1 MGSIA
6 RKLTRKAP
14 CSVLLLLDPS
24 EKEKPTQH
32 IVVNAFES
40 VNDKKTVSSSLIF
53 ANSFNVPKVTLVEE
67 INSLNLNLSVYDDKS
82 LIQTTL
88 KKEKI
93 KKQEE
98 TRVSE
103 ILNQIPDKLKSNV
116 KIQTQSIF
124 GTRGYSTGHYAKI
137 VRADLLIMYFN
148 EKKTSILSKFFPKDL
163 DHILGELPTNVL
175 ILKN

>member
-6 RKLTRKAP
+6 RKLTRTAP

-67 INSLNLNLSVYDDKS
+67 INSLNLNLSVYDDVKILFAS
-82 LIQTTL
+82 LGMNVLVAIGFWLDWKQYSINS
-88 KKEKI
+88 KKEDGLNEAF
-93 KKQEE
+93 KQINENRRLGI
-98 TRVSE
+98 TNSTNIGRVVDE
-103 ILNQIPDKLKSNV
+103 INARNISN
-116 KIQTQSIF
+116 K
-124 GTRGYSTGHYAKI
+124 
-137 VRADLLIMYFN
+137 
-148 EKKTSILSKFFPKDL
+148 
-163 DHILGELPTNVL
+163 
-175 ILKN
+175 